1 MSLQARIEADMKQA
15 MRDKEVLARDT
26 LRMVLSDLKNKRI
39 ELGRDLEEEDELQV
53 VKRAVKTRTESAEQY
68 DAAGRAELADKERGE
83 IAVLEGYLPRTLD
96 EDATRALVKDTVAE
110 LGLTSKKDMGALMKT
125 LMARHKGEI
134 DGKTVQK
141 VAGELLA

>member
-1 MSLQARIEADMKQA
+1 M
-15 MRDKEVLARDT
+15 
-26 LRMVLSDLKNKRI
+26 
-39 ELGRDLEEEDELQV
+39 
-53 VKRAVKTRTESAEQY
+53 
-68 DAAGRAELADKERGE
+68 
-83 IAVLEGYLPRTLD
+83 LEGYLPRTLD